1 MANETNQAQR
11 DELLRKPH
19 TAVLATQWTQGRVHQ
34 APVWYLYEDGVFKI
48 ITGRGS
54 QKHRNVQRSGRASIC
69 VDERD
74 GRFAYVMAE
83 GPVSV
88 VDPVS
93 FEQRFALHRHY
104 RGEEGARRATQEGGH
119 EQMIM
124 LVLRPERWITWGL

>member
-1 MANETNQAQR
+1 MTNDATNAKR

-19 TAVLATQWTQGRVHQ
+19 TAVLATQWTRGRVHQ
-34 APVWYLYEDGVFKI
+34 APVWYLYEDGAFKI

-54 QKHRNVQRSGRASIC
+54 QKHRNVERNGRASIC
-69 VDERD
+69 VDERE
-74 GRFAYVMAE
+74 GRFAYVLAE

-104 RGEEGARRATQEGGH
+104 RGEEGAHRAVDGGGH
-119 EQMIM
+119 EKMVM
-124 LVLRPERWITWGL
+124 LVLRPERWISWGL